1 MRISYNTIDINEF
14 STINKVLAEFRSK
27 NNLIHPYDNVNSQ
40 VIACNISNTDIKA
53 LEESHKQGMDAVSLK
68 DKHLHYYHTLLTSQL
83 SNPKAWG
90 MFPIVDS
97 LNLTLAA
104 TEEEVKRAIKFFNDN
119 EATKG
124 TQIRVKYVEDNRK
137 RDRRVKSRYL
147 KKRHVWLEGE
157 PNKRIYLWTGLVGG
171 QTDLTPRPIRISLNP
186 SVFTGSALRNL
197 FSAINDTN
205 VFDNFW
211 ESLADANITRVDL
224 AADLIG
230 VPTPTLIFNTPRCMH
245 YDYEKKRKNSVEE
258 QENKKEYLQTQY
270 AGNKSTSHFKA
281 YDKVKKKEEKNQK
294 HVCTINGPDSQPLYY
309 TRIERVLK
317 LQSNGSNRKFKDL
330 VGLPHMFKEV
340 QFYSPTAF
348 KELGECQYDALETG
362 FLFSLFKTY
371 EKTHGLSAELL
382 EQTIKK
388 KKTLPEYKNLSEK
401 QILHKLKKSMLSE
414 MHTQIERYKLT
425 FASAWFEERQRI
437 ILRNILKFMLPK
449 KYRENTI

>member
-1 MRISYNTIDINEF
+1 
-14 STINKVLAEFRSK
+14 
-27 NNLIHPYDNVNSQ
+27 
-40 VIACNISNTDIKA
+40 
-53 LEESHKQGMDAVSLK
+53 
-68 DKHLHYYHTLLTSQL
+68 
-83 SNPKAWG
+83 

-309 TRIERVLK
+309 TRIERVIK

-401 QILHKLKKSMLSE
+401 QILHKLKKSMFSE